1 MKIIFADDHTLFR
14 AGMRHLL
21 SQLDH
26 ELVLLEAADHEGAA
40 KLAAEHPDADLLLM
54 DLAMPGQ
61 NPYAAIKEL
70 RNRHPTLPIVVMS
83 ATNEAGEVQRTF
95 DSGAMGFIP
104 KHETAPVMLSA
115 LRLVLSGGIYMPPLL
130 MQHTSGAALSA
141 GVNRLTPR
149 QLEVLHG
156 IAEGKSNKEIGR
168 AMGLSEATVKA
179 HVMALYR
186 ALNVD
191 NRVAAAQA
199 AKAKGLLE
207 DRSP

>member
-14 AGMRHLL
+14 AGMRHVLN
-21 SQLDH
+21 SFDD

-40 KLAAEHPDADLLLM
+40 KLATEHPDADLLLM

-61 NPYAAIKEL
+61 NPYAAIQQL
-70 RNRHPTLPIVVMS
+70 RSRHPTLPIVVMS
-83 ATNEAGEVQRTF
+83 ATNEAGEVQRAF
-95 DSGAMGFIP
+95 DSGAMGYIP

-130 MQHTSGAALSA
+130 MRHTPGASLSA
-141 GVNRLTPR
+141 AVNRLTPR
-149 QLEVLHG
+149 QLEVLRG
-156 IAEGKSNKEIGR
+156 IADGKSNKEIGR
-168 AMGLSEATVKA
+168 AMNLSEATVKA

-191 NRVAAAQA
+191 NRVAATQV
-199 AKAKGLLE
+199 AKDKGLLE
-207 DRSP
+207 RS

>member
-1 MKIIFADDHTLFR
+1 
-14 AGMRHLL
+14 
-21 SQLDH
+21 
-26 ELVLLEAADHEGAA
+26 
-40 KLAAEHPDADLLLM
+40 
-54 DLAMPGQ
+54 
-61 NPYAAIKEL
+61 
-70 RNRHPTLPIVVMS
+70 MS
-83 ATNEAGEVQRTF
+83 ATNEAGEVQRAF

-130 MQHTSGAALSA
+130 MRHTSGTTLAAAVS
-141 GVNRLTPR
+141 RLTPR

-156 IAEGKSNKEIGR
+156 IADGKSNKEIGR
-168 AMGLSEATVKA
+168 AMNLSEATVKA

-199 AKAKGLLE
+199 AKDKGLLE
-207 DRSP
+207 GRSP

>member
-14 AGMRHLL
+14 AGMRHVLN
-21 SQLDH
+21 QFDH
-26 ELVLLEAADHEGAA
+26 ELVLLEAPDHQGAA

-83 ATNEAGEVQRTF
+83 ATNEAAEVQRAF

-104 KHETAPVMLSA
+104 KHETAPVMMSA

-130 MQHTSGAALSA
+130 MRYTPNYV

-149 QLEVLHG
+149 QLEVLRG
-156 IAEGKSNKEIGR
+156 IADGKSNKEIGR
-168 AMGLSEATVKA
+168 VMNLSEATVKA

-199 AKAKGLLE
+199 AKDKGLLGE
-207 DRSP
+207 S

>member
-14 AGMRHLL
+14 AGMRHVLN
-21 SQLDH
+21 SFDN

-40 KLAAEHPDADLLLM
+40 KLATEHPDADLLLM

-61 NPYAAIKEL
+61 DPYVAIQEL

-83 ATNEAGEVQRTF
+83 ATNEAGEVQRAF

-130 MQHTSGAALSA
+130 MRHTSSTSLSA

-149 QLEVLHG
+149 QLEVLRG
-156 IAEGKSNKEIGR
+156 VANGKSNKEIGR
-168 AMGLSEATVKA
+168 AMNLSEATVKA
-179 HVMALYR
+179 HVMAVYR

-191 NRVAAAQA
+191 NRVAATQA
-199 AKAKGLLE
+199 AKDKGLLGG
-207 DRSP
+207 S